1 MVRKILGVAVMAV
14 ALAGAGTALGGQGA
28 TDSSGRFIDLNV
40 SVTPPVAGSA
50 RDPQGVGVA
59 FDSFTGNRIN
69 GDLPSGNDSITV
81 RFNSGFRDNG
91 LKFAGCAINP
101 DPNGFSSCPKPTQI
115 GTGTGEIAIAGANGA
130 PPTFVSAKLVV
141 YNGKPF
147 KSAAP
152 TVIFQ
157 GVLNGKVADELDF
170 TARQQPSGPYGLAF
184 TQIPF
189 PATPGS
195 SGSGLTKFSVNIPKK
210 SATRTRNGKRVTTY
224 LIQAPP
230 TCSGAW
236 KFAQTDTFTNA
247 APLTATDSQPCTTR

>member
-1 MVRKILGVAVMAV
+1 MRKIFVSAVMAV
-14 ALAGAGTALGGQGA
+14 VFAGVGTALAGQGA

-50 RDPQGVGVA
+50 RAPQGVGVA

-69 GDLPSGNDSITV
+69 GNTPSGNDSITV
-81 RFNSGFRDNG
+81 RFNRGFQDNG

-101 DPNGFSSCPKPTQI
+101 DPNGFSSCPKATQI
-115 GTGTGEIAIAGANGA
+115 GTGTGEIVIPGANGA

-147 KSAAP
+147 QSSAP
-152 TVIFQ
+152 TIIVQ
-157 GVLNGKVADELDF
+157 AVLNGKAADELDF

-184 TQIPF
+184 TEIQF
-189 PATPGS
+189 PPAPSS
-195 SGSGLTKFSVNIPKK
+195 SGPGLTKFSVNIPKK
-210 SATRTRNGKRVTTY
+210 SASRTRHGKRVTTY
-224 LIQAPP
+224 LLQAPT
-230 TCSGAW
+230 TCGGAW

-247 APLTATDSQPCTTR
+247 APLTATDSQPCTTG